1 MVNVGDDGDVAQ
13 CALFGTGHEGAWVVF
28 REPKSLPSFRVKTVK
43 FLGFSMSCAS
53 NRRPKPQGTK
63 DVKKLLFL
71 SIRCKTQRNS
81 SFSDYFHPFAL

>member
-1 MVNVGDDGDVAQ
+1 VVNVGDDGDVAQ

-53 NRRPKPQGTK
+53 DRRPKPQGTK
-63 DVKKLLFL
+63 DVKKLLLFG
-71 SIRCKTQRNS
+71 IRCKTQRNIGL
-81 SFSDYFHPFAL
+81 DDQVNPFI